1 MKPVGG
7 AAQFPAQNT
16 NKVGVPLGYIWSQA
30 NKECKRVPKVGVQRA
45 HSRRW
50 LLRAGRS
57 VRVFE
62 ARPYLGG
69 RIRSGEVPGGH
80 ADLGPTWFRPGEQRL
95 SRLVPTSI
103 LRSQEP
109 QRRCRCGWAVSPRPS
124 PSMSS
129 TGVRKRSPRQHGWS
143 QPPLRPLRRSP
154 PGGSGCSTSARR
166 GKAHR
171 RIAEC
176 REDFRVGSLSRFEAE
191 DADPSVEKFRGAR
204 ARW

>member
-1 MKPVGG
+1 M
-7 AAQFPAQNT
+7 
-16 NKVGVPLGYIWSQA
+16 
-30 NKECKRVPKVGVQRA
+30 PKVGVQRA

>member
-1 MKPVGG
+1 MQASAQGRCSAG
-7 AAQFPAQNT
+7 SLSTLAAQ
-16 NKVGVPLGYIWSQA
+16 
-30 NKECKRVPKVGVQRA
+30 
-45 HSRRW
+45 
-50 LLRAGRS
+50 AGRS

-80 ADLGPTWFRPGEQRL
+80 ADLGPTWFRHGEQRL